1 MSKSE
6 GTADTPGADLLTGAA
21 PATSVEPVDAARNIR
36 LLLGAVVAA
45 GLLSVVLAG
54 SAAGER
60 TTVVGFAVR
69 GNPAASVTVAPGK
82 VISFVAKTSMRRG
95 DALLIVT
102 LRGKETKLRS
112 VKNCDLSP
120 CSGTWKESTAITD
133 AFQAV
138 LIAGDRERI
147 QDRREIP
154 DHQGL
159 LEVGRTAPT
168 APPPPPAPPA
178 ATPGHYT
185 GKTADNELF
194 AFDIGADGLSLS
206 NLQTGQMNESCNPP
220 GSLSGGNIRA
230 AGPFPVAKDGSF
242 TLTGSF
248 VSVVGSSASQ
258 NTITITG
265 HVSAGI
271 ASGTYKEDTLF
282 AANGVNFSCTTGQQS
297 WTASKV

>member
-1 MSKSE
+1 M
-6 GTADTPGADLLTGAA
+6 
-21 PATSVEPVDAARNIR
+21 DAARNIR

-138 LIAGDRERI
+138 LMRGTGSAFKIVAKSRI
-147 QDRREIP
+147 IK
-154 DHQGL
+154 
-159 LEVGRTAPT
+159 VSWKSAAPPPP
-168 APPPPPAPPA
+168 PPPPPAPPA

-206 NLQTGQMNESCNPP
+206 SLQTGQMNESCNPP